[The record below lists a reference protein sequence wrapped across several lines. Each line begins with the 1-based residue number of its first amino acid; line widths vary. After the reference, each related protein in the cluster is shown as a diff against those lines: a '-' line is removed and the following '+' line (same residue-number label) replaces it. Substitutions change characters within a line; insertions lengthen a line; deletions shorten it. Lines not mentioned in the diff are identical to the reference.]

1 MILFTISV
9 MKIIACKI
17 HRLPIVP
24 VTNVSTRTAFDW
36 LRRKKDEKETDLEE
50 DFALEKFEQ
59 QSRWAHLTDEEVARI
74 QDKSRLPDEV
84 RMEIKG
90 IPHLGTKLRHL
101 DHYRRDNIRKYW
113 ATYGEASGLKPGV
126 CWPNKSEL
134 EFKMKFEETFYPSF
148 QEMVERK
155 KKEREAKEADLKKY
169 RSDILTKLKQLPKIR
184 QDFMKKYDQKVEEG
198 KQELIKREKLIQ
210 EVREYLGYNV
220 APGDT
225 RFQEALQKMEEE
237 NKAVAKAS
245 KKQEKQAKIL
255 AQLAAMASED
265 IKKADAQIASEK
277 DGQPAKDSQTEK
289 KTKE

>member
-1 MILFTISV
+1 
-9 MKIIACKI
+9 MKIIMCKV
-17 HRLPIVP
+17 HRLPILP
-24 VTNVSTRTAFDW
+24 VTNVPRRTAFDW
-36 LRRKKDEKETDLEE
+36 LKKKKDEKETDLEE
-50 DFALEKFEQ
+50 DFAMEKFQ
-59 QSRWAHLTDEEVARI
+59 QPSQWAHLTEEEVAKI
-74 QDKSRLPDEV
+74 QDKSRLPEEV
-84 RMEIKG
+84 KMEMKG

-101 DHYRRDNIRKYW
+101 EHYRRENIRKYW

-155 KKEREAKEADLKKY
+155 KKEREEKEANLKKY
-169 RSDILTKLKQLPKIR
+169 RSDILVKLKQLPKIK
-184 QDFMKKYDQKVEEG
+184 QEFMKKYDQKIEEE
-198 KQELIKREKLIQ
+198 KQELTKREKLIQ

-245 KKQEKQAKIL
+245 RKQEKQARIL
-255 AQLAAMASED
+255 AQLAAMATED

-277 DGQPAKDSQTEK
+277 DGQPAENDEPVKKEK
-289 KTKE
+289 K